1 MTQKTS
7 LLFFGVFFGFALS
20 RVGAGEYDLI
30 YGMFT
35 ATNLKLA
42 WVMISAIVVGHLGM
56 RWLASKGNVTKNGT
70 PIKISYKKLKPTS
83 LLGGA
88 IFGLGWGLSG
98 ACPGTILAQLGE
110 GKILGLFTAVGLIF
124 GTYLYA
130 LLVEKYPDLSE

>member
-1 MTQKTS
+1 MNQKTA

-20 RVGAGEYDLI
+20 RAGAGEYNLI

-42 WVMISAIVVGHLGM
+42 WVMITAIIVGHVGM
-56 RWLASKGNVTKNGT
+56 RWLASIGNVTKNGT
-70 PIKISYKKLKPTS
+70 PLKISYKKLRTTS

-130 LLVEKYPDLSE
+130 LLVEKYPNLSD